1 VGSKSKSSFRVDRFD
16 DVIEVDLP
24 NLPEHIRELY
34 QPLVELLSID
44 PECGQLKRYPLQDCR
59 AIEVFNDDYRLIY
72 RIRSGSSK
80 RQKWVEIITFSAH
93 ARDATDVYE
102 IAKERLGRRTK
113 ADQRKKK

>member
-1 VGSKSKSSFRVDRFD
+1 VGSKSKSSFRVDCRD

-34 QPLVELLSID
+34 EDLVKLLSVD
-44 PECGQLKRYPLQDCR
+44 PEVGELKQRSPLQDCR

-72 RIRSGSSK
+72 RVRGSK
-80 RQKWVEIITFSAH
+80 HQRWVEIITFSAH
-93 ARDATDVYE
+93 TRDTADAYE

-113 ADQRKKK
+113 ADRRKKK

>member
-1 VGSKSKSSFRVDRFD
+1 VSRSK
-16 DVIEVDLP
+16 
-24 NLPEHIRELY
+24 Y
-34 QPLVELLSID
+34 PLVEFPEVRELDLPQLPVEIRDLYDELLLAISIKPD
-44 PECGQLKRYPLQDCR
+44 IGIEKRAPLQDCR

-72 RIRSGSSK
+72 RICSGSK
-80 RQKWVEIITFSAH
+80 RQEWVEIITFSAH